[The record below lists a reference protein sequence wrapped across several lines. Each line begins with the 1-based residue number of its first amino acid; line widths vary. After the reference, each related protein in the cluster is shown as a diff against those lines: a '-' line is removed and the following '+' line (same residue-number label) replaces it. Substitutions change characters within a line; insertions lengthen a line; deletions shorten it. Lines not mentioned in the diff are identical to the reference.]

1 MNRQW
6 RDLDIRLW
14 AVIASLLLSF
24 LNTLLN
30 PIPNADAFEYVRTAE
45 IFLNEGVA
53 AAYAYQPSATYSV
66 LFGSLHQLT
75 GLDLFAAAQVIN
87 ALLFALL
94 VYAFISLARE
104 VRASERVTL
113 LAAITILIFP
123 QLNEYRYLLIRDIGF
138 IALLLLGM
146 LFLIRYG
153 KRQHWQ
159 DAALFVASTA
169 AAVLFRSEA
178 LLYLPLAP
186 LALLWNRELTVRA
199 RVMAVVKIEAISLVL
214 GILGVL
220 ALLLVD
226 MNVLQLVQRA
236 AAVYLPFVQDAWTAL
251 SAANSPLS
259 TAVFGE
265 YASDFSGQYIV
276 LFMTAGLAAILVLKL
291 ISGFGVPALL
301 VLAYGLR
308 QRSGT
313 FGTGG
318 TGGTLDNPVI
328 RLVLTYALIAFII
341 LLGFLMLTRF
351 MSTRYTLLFC
361 TLLMLMV
368 PLVVDSALA
377 QARTEAATRVMRGML
392 GFLALY
398 CAIDA
403 HISFGHSKDFLQ
415 QASTWLRDNT
425 EENALVITNSNYVAY
440 YSGRVEEYDK
450 VGRYIDMQTLVNAPY
465 DSLLALSIDRDILSY
480 VDEARAFDLLELVVA
495 FPPQGRPEFA
505 IYRRT
510 SE

>member
-24 LNTLLN
+24 LNALLN

-53 AAYAYQPSATYSV
+53 TAFAYQPSATYPV
-66 LFGSLHQLT
+66 LFGTLHQLT

-87 ALLFALL
+87 SLLFALL

-113 LAAITILIFP
+113 LAAITVLIFP
-123 QLNEYRYLLIRDIGF
+123 QLNEYRFYLIRDIGF
-138 IALLLLGM
+138 IALLLMGM

-159 DAALFVASTA
+159 DAALFVTCTS

-178 LLYLPLAP
+178 LVYLPLAP
-186 LALLWNRELTVRA
+186 LGLLWNRELTLRA
-199 RVMAVVKIEAISLVL
+199 RVLAVVKIEAVCLAL

-226 MNVLQLVQRA
+226 FDVLRLVQRA
-236 AAVYLPFVQDAWTAL
+236 AAVYLPFVQDAWAAL
-251 SAANSPLS
+251 SASSSPLS

-308 QRSGT
+308 QRSGEL
-313 FGTGG
+313 G
-318 TGGTLDNPVI
+318 NPVM
-328 RLVLTYALIAFII
+328 RVVLTYALIAFTI
-341 LLGFLMLTRF
+341 LLGFLLLTRF

-377 QARTEAATRVMRGML
+377 QARSMATTRAMRGVL
-392 GFLALY
+392 GFLALF
-398 CAIDA
+398 CVIDA
-403 HISFGHSKDFLQ
+403 HISFGDSKDFLE
-415 QASTWLRDNT
+415 QASTWLRENS

-440 YSGRVEEYDK
+440 HSGRVEEYDK
-450 VGRYIDMQTLVNAPY
+450 VGRYIDMQTITDAPY
-465 DSLLALSIDRDILSY
+465 EALLALSIDRDVLSY

>member
-153 KRQHWQ
+153 KRQHGQ
-159 DAALFVASTA
+159 DAALFVVSTA

-178 LLYLPLAP
+178 LVYLPLAP
-186 LALLWNRELTVRA
+186 LALLGNRELAVRA
-199 RVMAVVKIEAISLVL
+199 RVLAVVKIEAISLVL

-220 ALLLVD
+220 ALLLFD
-226 MNVLQLVQRA
+226 INVLRLVQRA

-251 SAANSPLS
+251 SAASSPLS

-308 QRSGT
+308 QRSGELGS
-313 FGTGG
+313 FGT
-318 TGGTLDNPVI
+318 PVI
-328 RLVLTYALIAFII
+328 RVVLTYAVIAFII

-377 QARTEAATRVMRGML
+377 QARTAAATRVVRGVL
-392 GFLALY
+392 GFLALF

-440 YSGRVEEYDK
+440 HSGRVEEYDK
-450 VGRYIDMQTLVNAPY
+450 VGRYIDMETLVNAPY

>member
-45 IFLNEGVA
+45 IFLNEGLA
-53 AAYAYQPSATYSV
+53 AAYAYQPSATYAV

-159 DAALFVASTA
+159 DAALFVVSTA

-178 LLYLPLAP
+178 LVYLPLAP
-186 LALLWNRELTVRA
+186 LALLGNRELTVRA
-199 RVMAVVKIEAISLVL
+199 RVLAVVKIEAISLVL

-226 MNVLQLVQRA
+226 MNVLRLVQRA

-251 SAANSPLS
+251 SAASSPLS

-291 ISGFGVPALL
+291 IFGFGVPALL

-308 QRSGT
+308 QRSGEL
-313 FGTGG
+313 GS
-318 TGGTLDNPVI
+318 PVM
-328 RLVLTYALIAFII
+328 RVVLSYALIAFII

-440 YSGRVEEYDK
+440 HSGRVEEYDM

>member
-1 MNRQW
+1 MKRQW

-30 PIPNADAFEYVRTAE
+30 PIPNVDAFEYVRTAE

-53 AAYAYQPSATYSV
+53 AAYAYQPSATYAV
-66 LFGSLHQLT
+66 LFGTLHKLT

-123 QLNEYRYLLIRDIGF
+123 QLNEYRYHLIRDIGF

-159 DAALFVASTA
+159 DAALFVVSTA

-178 LLYLPLAP
+178 LVYLPLAP

-199 RVMAVVKIEAISLVL
+199 RVLAVVKIEAISLVL

-220 ALLLVD
+220 ALLLFD
-226 MNVLQLVQRA
+226 INVLRLVQRA

-251 SAANSPLS
+251 SAADSPLS

-276 LFMTAGLAAILVLKL
+276 LFMIAGLAAILVLKL
-291 ISGFGVPALL
+291 IFGFGVPALL
-301 VLAYGLR
+301 VLGYGLR
-308 QRSGT
+308 QRSGEL
-313 FGTGG
+313 GS
-318 TGGTLDNPVI
+318 PVM
-328 RLVLTYALIAFII
+328 RVVLSYALIAFII

-361 TLLMLMV
+361 TLLMLMA
-368 PLVVDSALA
+368 PLVIDSALA

-415 QASTWLRDNT
+415 QASTWLKVNT

-440 YSGRVEEYDK
+440 HSGRVEEYDK
-450 VGRYIDMQTLVNAPY
+450 VGRYIDMETLVNAPY

-495 FPPQGRPEFA
+495 FPPQGRPAFA

>member
-24 LNTLLN
+24 LNALLN

-45 IFLNEGVA
+45 IFLNEGLA
-53 AAYAYQPSATYSV
+53 AAYAYQPSATYPV
-66 LFGSLHQLT
+66 LFGALHQLT

-87 ALLFALL
+87 ALLFAAL

-104 VRASERVTL
+104 IRASERVTL
-113 LAAITILIFP
+113 LAAITVLIFP
-123 QLNEYRYLLIRDIGF
+123 QLNEYRFYLIRDIGF

-159 DAALFVASTA
+159 NAALFVTCTS

-178 LLYLPLAP
+178 LVYLPLAP
-186 LALLWNRELTVRA
+186 LGLLWNRELTLRA
-199 RVMAVVKIEAISLVL
+199 RVMAVAKIEGICVVL

-226 MNVLQLVQRA
+226 FDVLRLVQRA
-236 AAVYLPFVQDAWTAL
+236 ASVYLPFVQDAWAAL
-251 SAANSPLS
+251 SASSSPLS

-265 YASDFSGQYIV
+265 YAADFSGQYIV

-308 QRSGT
+308 QRSGEL
-313 FGTGG
+313 G
-318 TGGTLDNPVI
+318 NPVM
-328 RLVLTYALIAFII
+328 RMVLTYALIAFTI
-341 LLGFLMLTRF
+341 LLGFLVLTRF

-361 TLLMLMV
+361 TLLMLIV

-377 QARTEAATRVMRGML
+377 QARSMAATRTMRGVL
-392 GFLALY
+392 GFLALF
-398 CAIDA
+398 CVIDA
-403 HISFGHSKDFLQ
+403 HISFGDSKDFLE
-415 QASTWLRDNT
+415 QASTWLR
-425 EENALVITNSNYVAY
+425 ENSGEDALVITNSNYVAY
-440 YSGRVEEYDK
+440 HSGRVEEYDK
-450 VGRYIDMQTLVNAPY
+450 VGRYIDMQTITDAPY
-465 DSLLALSIDRDILSY
+465 EALLALSIDRDVLSY

>member
-45 IFLNEGVA
+45 IFLNKGVA

-123 QLNEYRYLLIRDIGF
+123 QLNEYRYHLIRDIGF

-178 LLYLPLAP
+178 LVYLPLAP
-186 LALLWNRELTVRA
+186 LALLGNRELTVRA
-199 RVMAVVKIEAISLVL
+199 RVLAVVKIEAISLVL

-251 SAANSPLS
+251 SATSSPLS

-291 ISGFGVPALL
+291 IFGFGVPALL
-301 VLAYGLR
+301 VLGYALR
-308 QRSGT
+308 QRSGEL
-313 FGTGG
+313 GS
-318 TGGTLDNPVI
+318 PVM
-328 RLVLTYALIAFII
+328 RVVLSYALIAFII

-440 YSGRVEEYDK
+440 HSGRVEEYDM
-450 VGRYIDMQTLVNAPY
+450 VGRYIDMETLVNAPY

>member
-1 MNRQW
+1 MTRQW

-24 LNTLLN
+24 LNALLN

-45 IFLNEGVA
+45 IFLHEGLA
-53 AAYAYQPSATYSV
+53 AAYAYQPSATYPV
-66 LFGSLHQLT
+66 LFGALHQLT
-75 GLDLFAAAQVIN
+75 GLELFAAAQVIN
-87 ALLFALL
+87 ALLFAVL

-104 VRASERVTL
+104 IRASERVTL
-113 LAAITILIFP
+113 LAAITVLIFP
-123 QLNEYRYLLIRDIGF
+123 QLNEYRFYLIRDIGF

-153 KRQHWQ
+153 KRQDWQ
-159 DAALFVASTA
+159 HATLFVASTA
-169 AAVLFRSEA
+169 VAVLFRSEA
-178 LLYLPLAP
+178 LVYLPLAP
-186 LALLWNRELTVRA
+186 LALLWNSELTMRA
-199 RVMAVVKIEAISLVL
+199 RVLAVVKIEAVCMAL

-226 MNVLQLVQRA
+226 MNVLRLVQRA

-251 SAANSPLS
+251 SAASSPLS

-308 QRSGT
+308 QRSGEL
-313 FGTGG
+313 G
-318 TGGTLDNPVI
+318 NPVM
-328 RLVLTYALIAFII
+328 RVVLTYALIAFTI
-341 LLGFLMLTRF
+341 LLGFLLLTRF

-377 QARTEAATRVMRGML
+377 QARSAAANRLMRGAL
-392 GFLALY
+392 GLLALF
-398 CAIDA
+398 CVIDA
-403 HISFGHSKDFLQ
+403 HISFGDSKDFLQ
-415 QASTWLRDNT
+415 QASIWLRDNT
-425 EENALVITNSNYVAY
+425 EEKALVITNSNYVAY
-440 YSGRVEEYDK
+440 HSGRVEEYDK
-450 VGRYIDMQTLVNAPY
+450 VTRYIDMETLVNAPY

-480 VDEARAFDLLELVVA
+480 VDEARAFDLLEVVVA

>member
-45 IFLNEGVA
+45 IFLNKGVA

-159 DAALFVASTA
+159 DAALFVVSTA

-178 LLYLPLAP
+178 LVYLPLAP
-186 LALLWNRELTVRA
+186 LALLGNRELTVRA
-199 RVMAVVKIEAISLVL
+199 RVLAVVKIEAISLVL

-251 SAANSPLS
+251 SATSSPLS

-291 ISGFGVPALL
+291 IFGFGVPALL
-301 VLAYGLR
+301 VLGYGLR
-308 QRSGT
+308 QRSGEL
-313 FGTGG
+313 GS
-318 TGGTLDNPVI
+318 PVM
-328 RLVLTYALIAFII
+328 RVVLSYALIAFII

-425 EENALVITNSNYVAY
+425 EENALVITNSNY
-440 YSGRVEEYDK
+440 G
-450 VGRYIDMQTLVNAPY
+450 
-465 DSLLALSIDRDILSY
+465 
-480 VDEARAFDLLELVVA
+480 
-495 FPPQGRPEFA
+495 
-505 IYRRT
+505 
-510 SE
+510 

>member
-14 AVIASLLLSF
+14 AVVASLFLSF
-24 LNTLLN
+24 LHALLN
-30 PIPNADAFEYVRTAE
+30 PIPNVDAFEYARTAE
-45 IFLNEGVA
+45 IFISDGLA
-53 AAYAYQPSATYSV
+53 AAFAYQPSATYAV
-66 LFGSLHQLT
+66 LFGTLHQLT
-75 GLDLFAAAQVIN
+75 GLELFAAAQVIN

-104 VRASERVTL
+104 IRASERVTL
-113 LAAITILIFP
+113 LAAITVLVFP
-123 QLNEYRYLLIRDIGF
+123 SLNEYRYYLIRDIGF
-138 IALLLLGM
+138 VALLLVGM

-159 DAALFVASTA
+159 DAALFVVSTA

-178 LLYLPLAP
+178 LVYLPIAP
-186 LALLWNRELTVRA
+186 LALLWNRELTLRVR
-199 RVMAVVKIEAISLVL
+199 VLAVVKIEAICLAL

-226 MNVLQLVQRA
+226 FDVLHLVQRA

-251 SAANSPLS
+251 SAASSPLS

-265 YASDFSGQYIV
+265 YAADFSGQYIV

-308 QRSGT
+308 QR
-313 FGTGG
+313 TGELG
-318 TGGTLDNPVI
+318 NPVM
-328 RLVLTYALIAFII
+328 RVVLTYALIAFTI

-377 QARTEAATRVMRGML
+377 LARTVAATKIVRGVL
-392 GFLALY
+392 GFLALF

-403 HISFGHSKDFLQ
+403 HISFGHSKDFLE

-425 EENALVITNSNYVAY
+425 EENAFVITNSNYVAY
-440 YSGRVEEYDK
+440 HSGRVEEYDK
-450 VGRYIDMQTLVNAPY
+450 VARYIDMQTITDAPY
-465 DSLLALSIDRDILSY
+465 EALLALSIDRDILSY
-480 VDEARAFDLLELVVA
+480 VDEARAFDLLEVVAA
-495 FPPQGRPEFA
+495 FPPQGRPQFA

>member
-14 AVIASLLLSF
+14 AVIASVLLSF

-153 KRQHWQ
+153 KRQHGQ
-159 DAALFVASTA
+159 DAALFVVSTA

-178 LLYLPLAP
+178 LVYLPLAP

-199 RVMAVVKIEAISLVL
+199 RVLAVVKIEAISLVL

-220 ALLLVD
+220 ALLLFD
-226 MNVLQLVQRA
+226 INVLRLVQRA

-251 SAANSPLS
+251 SAASSPLS

-308 QRSGT
+308 QRSGELGS
-313 FGTGG
+313 FGT
-318 TGGTLDNPVI
+318 PVI
-328 RLVLTYALIAFII
+328 RVVLTYAVIAFII

-377 QARTEAATRVMRGML
+377 QARTEAATRVVRGVL
-392 GFLALY
+392 GFLALF

>member
-1 MNRQW
+1 M
-6 RDLDIRLW
+6 
-14 AVIASLLLSF
+14 
-24 LNTLLN
+24 T
-30 PIPNADAFEYVRTAE
+30 DAFEYVRTAE

-153 KRQHWQ
+153 KRQHGQ
-159 DAALFVASTA
+159 DAALFVVSTA

-178 LLYLPLAP
+178 LVYLPLAP

-199 RVMAVVKIEAISLVL
+199 RVLAVVKIEAISLVL

-220 ALLLVD
+220 ALLLFD
-226 MNVLQLVQRA
+226 INVLRLVQRA

-251 SAANSPLS
+251 SAASSPLS

-308 QRSGT
+308 QRSGELGS
-313 FGTGG
+313 FGT
-318 TGGTLDNPVI
+318 PVI
-328 RLVLTYALIAFII
+328 RVVLTYAVIAFII

-377 QARTEAATRVMRGML
+377 QARTEAATRVVRGVL
-392 GFLALY
+392 GFLALF

>member
-45 IFLNEGVA
+45 IFLNEGLA

-153 KRQHWQ
+153 KRQHGQ
-159 DAALFVASTA
+159 DAALFVVSTA

-178 LLYLPLAP
+178 LVYLPLAP
-186 LALLWNRELTVRA
+186 LALLGNRELTVRA
-199 RVMAVVKIEAISLVL
+199 RVLAVVKIEAISLVL

-226 MNVLQLVQRA
+226 MNVLRLVQRA

-251 SAANSPLS
+251 SAASSPLS

-291 ISGFGVPALL
+291 IFGFGVPALL
-301 VLAYGLR
+301 VLGYALR
-308 QRSGT
+308 QRSGEL
-313 FGTGG
+313 GS
-318 TGGTLDNPVI
+318 PVM
-328 RLVLTYALIAFII
+328 RVVLSYALIAFII

-440 YSGRVEEYDK
+440 HSGRVEEYDK
-450 VGRYIDMQTLVNAPY
+450 VGRYIDMETLVNAPY

>member
-1 MNRQW
+1 MKRQW

-14 AVIASLLLSF
+14 AVIASLLLS
-24 LNTLLN
+24 LLHALLN
-30 PIPNADAFEYVRTAE
+30 PIPNPDAFEYVRTAE
-45 IFLNEGVA
+45 IFLNEGLA
-53 AAYAYQPSATYSV
+53 AAYAYQPSATYPV
-66 LFGSLHQLT
+66 LFGALHQLT

-87 ALLFALL
+87 GLLFAVL

-104 VRASERVTL
+104 IRASERVTL
-113 LAAITILIFP
+113 LAAITVLIFP
-123 QLNEYRYLLIRDIGF
+123 QLNEYRYYLIRDIGF

-153 KRQHWQ
+153 KRQYWQ
-159 DAALFVASTA
+159 DAALFVVSTA

-178 LLYLPLAP
+178 LVYLPLAP
-186 LALLWNRELTVRA
+186 LALLWNRELTMRA
-199 RVMAVVKIEAISLVL
+199 RVLALVKIEALCVAL

-226 MNVLQLVQRA
+226 MDVLQLVQRA

-251 SAANSPLS
+251 SAASSPLS

-265 YASDFSGQYIV
+265 YAADFSGQYIV

-308 QRSGT
+308 QRSGEL
-313 FGTGG
+313 GS
-318 TGGTLDNPVI
+318 PVM
-328 RLVLTYALIAFII
+328 RVVLTYALIAFII

-377 QARTEAATRVMRGML
+377 QARTDAATRVMRGVL
-392 GFLALY
+392 GFLALF
-398 CAIDA
+398 CVIDA
-403 HISFGHSKDFLQ
+403 HISFGDSKDFLQ
-415 QASTWLRDNT
+415 QASTWLKVNT

-440 YSGRVEEYDK
+440 HSGRVEEYDK
-450 VGRYIDMQTLVNAPY
+450 VGRYIDMETLVNAPY

-495 FPPQGRPEFA
+495 FPPQGRPAFA

>member
-45 IFLNEGVA
+45 IFLNKGVA

-123 QLNEYRYLLIRDIGF
+123 QLNEYRYHLIRDIGF

-178 LLYLPLAP
+178 LVYLPLAP
-186 LALLWNRELTVRA
+186 LALLGNRELTVRA
-199 RVMAVVKIEAISLVL
+199 RVLAVVKIEAISLVL

-251 SAANSPLS
+251 SATSSPLS

-291 ISGFGVPALL
+291 IFGFGVPALL
-301 VLAYGLR
+301 VLGYGLR
-308 QRSGT
+308 QRSGEL
-313 FGTGG
+313 GS
-318 TGGTLDNPVI
+318 PVM
-328 RLVLTYALIAFII
+328 RVVLSYALIAFII

-440 YSGRVEEYDK
+440 HSGRVEEYDM
-450 VGRYIDMQTLVNAPY
+450 VGRYIDMETLVNAPY

>member
-1 MNRQW
+1 MNQQW
-6 RDLDIRLW
+6 RDLDIRFW
-14 AVIASLLLSF
+14 AVVASLLLSF
-24 LNTLLN
+24 LNVLLN

-45 IFLNEGVA
+45 IFLNDGLA
-53 AAYAYQPSATYSV
+53 AAYAYQPSATYAV
-66 LFGSLHQLT
+66 AFGALHALT
-75 GLDLFAAAQVIN
+75 GLELFAAARLIN

-104 VRASERVTL
+104 IRASERVTL

-123 QLNEYRYLLIRDIGF
+123 QLNEYRYYLIRDIGF

-159 DAALFVASTA
+159 DAALFVVSTA

-178 LLYLPLAP
+178 LVYLPIAP
-186 LALLWNRELTVRA
+186 LALLWNRELTLRA
-199 RVMAVVKIEAISLVL
+199 RVLALVKIEAVCLLL

-226 MNVLQLVQRA
+226 MNIVRLVQRA
-236 AAVYLPFVQDAWTAL
+236 AAVYLPFVQEAWTAL
-251 SAANSPLS
+251 SASSSPLS

-276 LFMTAGLAAILVLKL
+276 LFMTTGLAAILVFKL

-301 VLAYGLR
+301 VLVYGLR
-308 QRSGT
+308 QRSAE
-313 FGTGG
+313 FG
-318 TGGTLDNPVI
+318 NPAMRV
-328 RLVLTYALIAFII
+328 VLTYALIAFSI

-361 TLLMLMV
+361 TILLLMV
-368 PLVVDSALA
+368 PLGIDSALA
-377 QARTEAATRVMRGML
+377 QARSVTATRTMRGLL
-392 GFLALY
+392 GFLALF
-398 CAIDA
+398 CVIDA
-403 HISFGHSKDFLQ
+403 HFSFGNSKDFLE
-415 QASTWLRDNT
+415 QASTWLHDNT
-425 EENALVITNSNYVAY
+425 DENAVVVTNSNYVAY
-440 YSGRVEEYDK
+440 HSERVEEYDK
-450 VGRYIDMQTLVNAPY
+450 VARYIDMETLLNAPY
-465 DSLLALSIDRDILSY
+465 DSLLALSMDRDILSY

>member
-6 RDLDIRLW
+6 RDIDIRLW
-14 AVIASLLLSF
+14 AVVASLLLSF
-24 LNTLLN
+24 LNVLLN

-45 IFLNEGVA
+45 IFLSEGLA
-53 AAYAYQPSATYSV
+53 AAYAYQPSATYAV
-66 LFGSLHQLT
+66 AFGALHALT
-75 GLDLFAAAQVIN
+75 GLELFAAAQVIN
-87 ALLFALL
+87 ALLFAGL
-94 VYAFISLARE
+94 VYAFITLALE
-104 VRASERVTL
+104 IRASKRIAL
-113 LAAITILIFP
+113 LAALTVLIFP
-123 QLNEYRYLLIRDIGF
+123 QLNEYRYYLIRDIGC
-138 IALLLLGM
+138 IALLLTGM

-159 DAALFVASTA
+159 DAALFVVSTA

-178 LLYLPLAP
+178 LVYLPIAP
-186 LALLWNRELTVRA
+186 LALLWNRELTLRA
-199 RVMAVVKIEAISLVL
+199 RVLAVAKLEAICLAL

-226 MNVLQLVQRA
+226 FDVLRLLQRA

-251 SAANSPLS
+251 SASSSPLS
-259 TAVFGE
+259 TAVFGD
-265 YASDFSGQYIV
+265 YAADFSGQYIV
-276 LFMTAGLAAILVLKL
+276 LFMTAGLAAILVFKL

-308 QRSGT
+308 QRSAE
-313 FGTGG
+313 FS
-318 TGGTLDNPVI
+318 NPALRV
-328 RLVLTYALIAFII
+328 VLTYALLAFTI

-368 PLVVDSALA
+368 PLIIDSALA
-377 QARTEAATRVMRGML
+377 QARTVTATRTLRGVL
-392 GFLALY
+392 GFLALF
-398 CAIDA
+398 CVIDA
-403 HISFGHSKDFLQ
+403 HISFGHSKDFLE

-425 EENALVITNSNYVAY
+425 DENAVVITNSNYVAY
-440 YSGRVEEYDK
+440 HSKRVEEYD
-450 VGRYIDMQTLVNAPY
+450 VVARYIDMETLLNAPY
-465 DSLLALSIDRDILSY
+465 DALLALSIDRDILSY
-480 VDEARAFDLLELVVA
+480 VDEARAFSLLELVVA